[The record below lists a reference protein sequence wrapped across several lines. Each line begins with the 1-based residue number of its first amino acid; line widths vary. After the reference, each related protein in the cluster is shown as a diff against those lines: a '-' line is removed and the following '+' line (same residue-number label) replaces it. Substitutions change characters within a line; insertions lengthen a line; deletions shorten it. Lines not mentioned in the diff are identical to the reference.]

1 MDNTADFKKAN
12 EYTLKCMRV
21 SMIVMVTAWILNILN
36 IFIIDQNIVNH
47 SLIGVIAFIA
57 CGYLVKFTLGFEKSI
72 SNYEV
77 LCKRCFILFRYAS

>member
-47 SLIGVIAFIA
+47 SLFGVIAFIA
-57 CGYLVKFTLGFEKSI
+57 
-72 SNYEV
+72 
-77 LCKRCFILFRYAS
+77 